1 MKVGSFMF
9 KNKSYI
15 LFFISIFISL
25 LFLFFVNPDFFFYR
39 NIRFT
44 SGHDIS
50 QPFFSSFIITENI
63 FNKDFDNWN
72 IFDQVNHSYHHLT
85 SGLYTLP
92 ALLESLF
99 FLILKN
105 FTSDQAILFHL
116 THTYSYQILCLIF
129 RSLGAILILN
139 LYRVNFFEKIFF
151 VILLNTL
158 YSVSTISGVMVGFIY
173 SLMPIAIYFIIKIDR
188 DFKLKDILLFLL
200 FLSFIF
206 SQAPLMTIS
215 YFYLPLHF
223 CIIFLICKKIKKL
236 KEIKLNLSLKNFIK
250 FLIFFS
256 FVLYI
261 IFFNFKFYN
270 ILDDTTSLHEIS
282 ENENRLK
289 NFLNYKGHFNLNT
302 PDHINFTFFSNFINY
317 QKNAFNISGNF
328 IGIIS
333 LILFFIGTFKSK
345 LKERWIFFMSTM
357 LIFFLL
363 GSRVQNLGSF
373 SYFAHLLNFATN
385 PFSALIRDTHM
396 SYLLIQYL
404 IFPNVVMGYIFI
416 KDSKSSF
423 KFSNN
428 IEFYIFLVFFLFL
441 IFSSKMIITEVPKYS
456 FFILVS
462 LLLLY
467 FLKKLNKTK
476 SIICLIFLLFLVDI
490 LLLKSYFKYIPY
502 IKEKIILREFENK
515 EKKYL
520 IDYQNPLTKNLSLDL
535 INNKPLIKKRNIL
548 EEEKYIPKEFIDIYF
563 NDQTYF
569 GFFWKNIFNFRLHS
583 KEKIYELRHKS
594 YKGYKINET
603 DDSLFNFY
611 EKNGKKKKDH
621 YINKSLIIKKKDIKF
636 YKSEQ
641 NYNIYYLITPKE
653 IKSYNYT
660 NIFNKKNQTKLLI
673 NNISLKPIQN
683 NISEVNEFDLN
694 NFKENTIFFSLKK
707 KEIIDKIEII
717 FKEHELI
724 KNINIRN
731 SNYKFY
737 ISNLEELN
745 AIIKFPYD
753 KNWNIQINNLHIP
766 FSQHEGKW
774 IKINIPEGNNAISIK
789 YDLNKYFINNFTII
803 TYFATQ
809 ILIII
814 FLLHELLFQRNK
826 ENSSNIK
833 QSNFLKNIKTQKKKS
848 FLKKH

>member
-1 MKVGSFMF
+1 
-9 KNKSYI
+9 
-15 LFFISIFISL
+15 
-25 LFLFFVNPDFFFYR
+25 
-39 NIRFT
+39 
-44 SGHDIS
+44 
-50 QPFFSSFIITENI
+50 
-63 FNKDFDNWN
+63 
-72 IFDQVNHSYHHLT
+72 
-85 SGLYTLP
+85 
-92 ALLESLF
+92 
-99 FLILKN
+99 
-105 FTSDQAILFHL
+105 
-116 THTYSYQILCLIF
+116 
-129 RSLGAILILN
+129 
-139 LYRVNFFEKIFF
+139 
-151 VILLNTL
+151 
-158 YSVSTISGVMVGFIY
+158 
-173 SLMPIAIYFIIKIDR
+173 
-188 DFKLKDILLFLL
+188 
-200 FLSFIF
+200 
-206 SQAPLMTIS
+206 
-215 YFYLPLHF
+215 
-223 CIIFLICKKIKKL
+223 
-236 KEIKLNLSLKNFIK
+236 
-250 FLIFFS
+250 
-256 FVLYI
+256 
-261 IFFNFKFYN
+261 
-270 ILDDTTSLHEIS
+270 
-282 ENENRLK
+282 
-289 NFLNYKGHFNLNT
+289 
-302 PDHINFTFFSNFINY
+302 
-317 QKNAFNISGNF
+317 
-328 IGIIS
+328 
-333 LILFFIGTFKSK
+333 
-345 LKERWIFFMSTM
+345 
-357 LIFFLL
+357 
-363 GSRVQNLGSF
+363 
-373 SYFAHLLNFATN
+373 
-385 PFSALIRDTHM
+385 M

-416 KDSKSSF
+416 KDSKSFF

-441 IFSSKMIITEVPKYS
+441 IFSSKMIIIEVPEYS

-490 LLLKSYFKYIPY
+490 LLLKSYFKHIPY
-502 IKEKIILREFENK
+502 IKEKIVLREFENK

-594 YKGYKINET
+594 YKNYKINET

-611 EKNGKKKKDH
+611 EKNGKKKKDD
-621 YINKSLIIKKKDIKF
+621 YINKSIIIKKKDIKF

-833 QSNFLKNIKTQKKKS
+833 QSNFLKNVKTQKKKV
-848 FLKKH
+848 F

>member
-1 MKVGSFMF
+1 MF

-25 LFLFFVNPDFFFYR
+25 LFLFFVNPDYFFYR

-151 VILLNTL
+151 IILLNTL

-236 KEIKLNLSLKNFIK
+236 KEIKPNLSLKNFIK

-270 ILDDTTSLHEIS
+270 ILDDTTSLYEIS

-289 NFLNYKGHFNLNT
+289 NFLDYKGHFNLNT

-333 LILFFIGTFKSK
+333 LILFFIGTFKSNH
-345 LKERWIFFMSTM
+345 KEKWIFFMSTM

-363 GSRVQNLGSF
+363 GSRVQNLSSF

-416 KDSKSSF
+416 KDSKSFF

-441 IFSSKMIITEVPKYS
+441 IFSSKMIIIEVPEYS

-490 LLLKSYFKYIPY
+490 LLLKSYFKHIPY
-502 IKEKIILREFENK
+502 IKEKIVLREFENK

-594 YKGYKINET
+594 YKNYKINET

-611 EKNGKKKKDH
+611 EKNGKKKDD
-621 YINKSLIIKKKDIKF
+621 YINKSIIIKKKDIKF

-707 KEIIDKIEII
+707 KEIIEKIEII

-774 IKINIPEGNNAISIK
+774 IKINIPEGNNVISIK

-809 ILIII
+809 ILIIF